1 MLIDSGF
8 GLPFMMWGG
17 GDGSSDFTN
26 GPGPSG
32 GFLSS
37 TPMRSTSILSLVGPA
52 PCLRY
57 ASRRTL
63 HTTSRLSQ
71 SPSSPPTELKVP
83 IALIAQLR
91 KTRPVPMQLAR
102 TALSQNANNLQKALQ
117 WLESHSPSAKAEKLS
132 SRTTSEGTI
141 AISNLGGKRVSM
153 IHLAC
158 ETDFVARN
166 EVFVGTAKG
175 VAGTAAFLDVPG
187 LTEEDRDKAKTLGQ
201 PREFPVDALL
211 SAPLIGVSAE
221 GSPLPNADGTTIQ
234 QALLSSLSSTGENL
248 KLLRAI
254 SYAAPFPSNPVVRFV
269 PGTYAHGG
277 TGTEGRVG
285 GLVVLSVKSQDTA
298 KPMATL
304 IHGPGG
310 DKLDEGLNKLA
321 RDIARQVVGFPTKSI
336 EKKVGVEEEETLL
349 EQSFMMVGES
359 DKVRDVLKRWGD
371 KRGVCVTIV
380 DMQRW
385 SVGDDLCGGKE
396 QV

>member
-1 MLIDSGF
+1 MRATSVL
-8 GLPFMMWGG
+8 L
-17 GDGSSDFTN
+17 
-26 GPGPSG
+26 
-32 GFLSS
+32 FL
-37 TPMRSTSILSLVGPA
+37 GPA
-52 PCLRY
+52 PCSRY
-57 ASRRTL
+57 ASLRTL

-71 SPSSPPTELKVP
+71 SAPPTEPKVP
-83 IALIAQLR
+83 ITLIAQLR

-102 TALSQNANNLQKALQ
+102 TALSSNNNDLQKALQ

-187 LTEEDRDKAKTLGQ
+187 LTEEDRDKVKLLGQ

-221 GSPLPNADGTTIQ
+221 GSPSPNADGTTIQ

-285 GLVVLSVKSQDTA
+285 GLVVLSVKSRDET

-336 EKKVGVEEEETLL
+336 EKKAGVEEEETLL

-359 DKVRDVLKRWGD
+359 DKVKDVLERWGEE
-371 KRGVCVTIV
+371 RGVRVTIV
-380 DMQRW
+380 GMQRW
-385 SVGDDLCGGKE
+385 SVGDDLTGGEE
-396 QV
+396 QVQA